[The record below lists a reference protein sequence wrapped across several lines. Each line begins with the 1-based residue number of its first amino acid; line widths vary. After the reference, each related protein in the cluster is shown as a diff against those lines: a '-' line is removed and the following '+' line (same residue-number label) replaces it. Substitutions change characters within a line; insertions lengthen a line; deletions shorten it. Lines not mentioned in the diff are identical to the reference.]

1 MKVVFKKSKSK
12 NKKMTAVFYNKK
24 NKKIKT
30 THFGQ
35 AGADDYTKKKDKNQR
50 QRYIKRHTNA
60 RENHNNYKSA
70 GSLSR
75 NILWG
80 NSTSK
85 KTNIKK
91 YKNKFNL
98 K

>member
-1 MKVVFKKSKSK
+1 MKVIIKKSKSK
-12 NKKMTAVFYNKK
+12 NKKLTAVFYNKD
-24 NKKIKT
+24 KKIKT

-35 AGADDYTKKKDKNQR
+35 AGADDYTKTKNKTQR
-50 QRYIKRHTNA
+50 TRYIKRHTNN
-60 RENHNNYKSA
+60 RENHNKYMTA

-80 NSTSK
+80 SSTSK
-85 KTNIKK
+85 TINIKK